1 MRGYRRS
8 MRWVALAACMFA
20 LTACE
25 ADEPLVN
32 AAQQSNI
39 DNALAEVN
47 ADQARS
53 DINVAEVQASESLE
67 RRVAREKQESAT
79 RNAE

>member
-1 MRGYRRS
+1 MTRS
-8 MRWVALAACMFA
+8 KCAMRWAAVAACIVA

-32 AAQQSNI
+32 AAQQSGI
-39 DNALAEVN
+39 DNAMIEVG

-67 RRVAREKQESAT
+67 RRVAREKQESAAKK
-79 RNAE
+79 AE